1 MTGIDHELETLA
13 QQGDLASFCP
23 HCHAAL
29 NVYDAETKRV
39 WVGLDVEVGDV
50 ACDLLVNP
58 RLEEF
63 ERVVSPCWTGEA
75 VATDVH
81 CPHCHASLLEAEAHC
96 GECESPVF
104 TIDVSLHTRVAPLSC
119 CTRADCHWH
128 GVPKRTRVKILAEAP
143 RQKKPEQDPRLRV
156 RNFQEVSYGYDSEL
170 ALAEASRCLQ
180 CKKPACVDGCP
191 VGVDI
196 PGFVKLVA
204 AGDFAGAARR
214 IREKNALPAV
224 CGRVCPQD
232 DQCEKLCLLG
242 KKGEPLAVGAL
253 ERFAADFE
261 RETDQVTLPAR
272 AARTGCR
279 IAVVGS
285 GPAGLIMA
293 SDMAVKGHSV
303 TIFEALHSPGGVLVY
318 GIPEFRLPKS
328 IVEAET
334 GNLRHLGVKFEL
346 NSIVGKLYGLTE
358 LFDLG
363 FDAVYVATGAGLPGF
378 MGLPGENLCN
388 IVSANEYLT
397 RVNLMKAYLFPE
409 YDTPA
414 PLGTKVAVV
423 GGGNVAMDCAR
434 TALRM
439 GAREVSIVYRRTRE
453 EMPAREEE
461 IRHAEQEGLRFEYLT
476 SPIAYEGDEQGW
488 VREMRCVRMMLGE
501 PDDSGRRRPVPVL
514 KSDFL
519 IDVDLVVVA
528 VGAGPN
534 RALFEDARGLERTE
548 RGYIRTFSESGR
560 TSVREGLGRRGH
572 RHRRRDRHPGD
583 GSGAQG
589 GRRHARV
596 PDGRDRG
603 LELSTVAAPCR
614 RASSAS
620 PGRRAVAASSGGAS
634 SLRRTGS
641 RRPRACGPGPP
652 SRTPLPLRPRPS
664 APPRTPRSARAG
676 RSR

>member
-1 MTGIDHELETLA
+1 MTSIDHELETLA

-29 NVYDAETKRV
+29 NVYDAETRRV

-63 ERVVSPCWTGEA
+63 ERVCSPCWTGEA
-75 VATDVH
+75 VATDVL
-81 CPHCHASLLEAEAHC
+81 CPHCHASLIEADARC
-96 GECESPVF
+96 GECESGVF

-128 GVPKRTRVKILAEAP
+128 GVPKRTRAKILADAP
-143 RQKKPEQDPRLRV
+143 RQKKPEQDPRLRI

-170 ALAEASRCLQ
+170 AVAEAGRCLQ

-191 VGVDI
+191 VQVDI
-196 PGFVKLVA
+196 PGFVGLVA

-232 DQCEKLCLLG
+232 DQCEKTCLLG
-242 KKGEPLAVGAL
+242 KKAEPLAVGAL

-261 RETDQVTLPAR
+261 RETDQVTLPPR
-272 AARTGCR
+272 AQTTGR
-279 IAVVGS
+279 RVAVVGS

-293 SDMAVKGHSV
+293 ADMAVKGHSV

-318 GIPEFRLPKS
+318 GIPEFRLPKA

-388 IVSANEYLT
+388 VVSANEYLT

-414 PLGTKVAVV
+414 PLGTRVAVV

-439 GAREVSIVYRRTRE
+439 GAREVTIVYRRTRA

-461 IRHAEQEGLRFEYLT
+461 IQHAEQEGLHFEYLT

-488 VREMRCVRMMLGE
+488 VREMRCVRMKLGE
-501 PDDSGRRRPVPVL
+501 PDDSGRRRPVPIL

-519 IDVDLVVVA
+519 IDVDMVVVA

-534 RALFEDARGLERTE
+534 RALFEDAGGLERTE

-560 TSVREGLGRRGH
+560 TSVPKVWAG
-572 RHRRRDRHPGD
+572 GD
-583 GSGAQG
+583 IVTGAATVILAMG
-589 GRRHARV
+589 AARKAADDMHEFLS
-596 PDGRDRG
+596 DG
-603 LELSTVAAPCR
+603 AA
-614 RASSAS
+614 AWS
-620 PGRRAVAASSGGAS
+620 
-634 SLRRTGS
+634 
-641 RRPRACGPGPP
+641 
-652 SRTPLPLRPRPS
+652 
-664 APPRTPRSARAG
+664 
-676 RSR
+676 

>member
-1 MTGIDHELETLA
+1 MTGMDHELETLA

-23 HCHAAL
+23 HCHTAL
-29 NVYDAETKRV
+29 NVYDEKTKRI
-39 WVGLDVEVGDV
+39 WVGLDVQVGDV

-63 ERVVSPCWTGEA
+63 ERVCSSCWTGDA
-75 VATDVH
+75 VATDVL
-81 CPHCHASLLEAEAHC
+81 CPHCHASLVEEEGLC
-96 GECESPVF
+96 GECESRVF
-104 TIDVSLHTRVAPLSC
+104 TIDVSLRTRVAPLSC

-128 GVPKRTRVKILAEAP
+128 GVPKRTRAKILAGAP

-170 ALAEASRCLQ
+170 AVAEASRCLQ
-180 CKKPACVDGCP
+180 CKKPTCVDGCP

-196 PGFVKLVA
+196 PGFVQLVA
-204 AGDFAGAARR
+204 ASDFAGAARR
-214 IREKNALPAV
+214 IREKNALPAI

-232 DQCEKLCLLG
+232 DQCEKECLLG
-242 KKGEPLAVGAL
+242 NKGEPLAVGAL

-261 RETDQVTLPAR
+261 RETDQVTLPPR
-272 AARTGCR
+272 AKKTGRR

-293 SDMAVKGHSV
+293 ADMAVKGHSV

-318 GIPEFRLPKS
+318 GIPEFRLPKA

-363 FDAVYVATGAGLPGF
+363 FDSVYVATGAGLPGF

-414 PLGTKVAVV
+414 PLGTRVAVV

-439 GAREVSIVYRRTRE
+439 GAREVTIVYRRTRD

-461 IRHAEQEGLRFEYLT
+461 IEHAEQEGLRFEYLT

-488 VREMRCVRMMLGE
+488 VREMRCVRMKLGE
-501 PDDSGRRRPVPVL
+501 PDDSGRRRPVPLL
-514 KSDFL
+514 KSDFM
-519 IDVDLVVVA
+519 IDVDMVVVA

-534 RALFEDARGLERTE
+534 RALFEDAGGLERNE

-560 TSVREGLGRRGH
+560 TSVPKVWAG
-572 RHRRRDRHPGD
+572 GD
-583 GSGAQG
+583 IVTGAATVILAMG
-589 GRRHARV
+589 AARKAADDMHEFLS
-596 PDGRDRG
+596 DG
-603 LELSTVAAPCR
+603 
-614 RASSAS
+614 
-620 PGRRAVAASSGGAS
+620 AASWS
-634 SLRRTGS
+634 
-641 RRPRACGPGPP
+641 
-652 SRTPLPLRPRPS
+652 
-664 APPRTPRSARAG
+664 
-676 RSR
+676 

>member
-1 MTGIDHELETLA
+1 VTTTDHELATLA

-23 HCHAAL
+23 RCHKTL
-29 NVYDAETKRV
+29 NVYDEETKRV
-39 WVGLDVEVGDV
+39 WVGLDVDVG
-50 ACDLLVNP
+50 AESCDLLVNP
-58 RLEEF
+58 RLDEF
-63 ERVVSPCWTGEA
+63 ERVCSSCWTGDA
-75 VATDVH
+75 VADDVR
-81 CPHCHASLLEAEAHC
+81 CPHCGESLVDRESLC
-96 GECESPVF
+96 DLCESPVF
-104 TIDVSLHTRVAPLSC
+104 TVDVSLRTRVAPLSL
-119 CTRADCHWH
+119 CTRADCAWH
-128 GVPKRTRVKILAEAP
+128 GVPKRTRAKILAGAP
-143 RQKKPEQDPRLRV
+143 RQKKPEQDPRLRI

-170 ALAEASRCLQ
+170 AMLEASRCLQ

-191 VGVDI
+191 VQVDI

-204 AGDFAGAARR
+204 ASDFSGAARL
-214 IREKNALPAV
+214 IREKNALPAI

-232 DQCEKLCLLG
+232 DQCEKLCLLS
-242 KKGEPLAVGAL
+242 KKGDPLAIGAL

-261 RETDQVTLPAR
+261 RETDQVSLPRR
-272 AARTGCR
+272 ADKTGCR

-293 SDMAVKGHSV
+293 FDMAVKGHSV

-318 GIPEFRLPKS
+318 GIPEFRLPKA

-334 GNLRHLGVKFEL
+334 GNLRHLGVKFEM

-358 LFDLG
+358 LFTLG

-439 GAREVSIVYRRTRE
+439 GAREVAIVYRRTRD
-453 EMPAREEE
+453 EMPARTEE
-461 IRHAEQEGLRFEYLT
+461 IEHAEQEGLRFEYLT

-488 VREMRCVRMMLGE
+488 VREMRCVRMSLGE
-501 PDDSGRRRPVPVL
+501 PDSSGRRRPVPVL
-514 KSDFL
+514 GSDFL
-519 IDVDLVVVA
+519 IDVDMVVVA

-534 RALFEDARGLERTE
+534 RALFEDARGLERND
-548 RGYIRTFSESGR
+548 RGYIRTLSESGR
-560 TSVREGLGRRGH
+560 TSVPKVWAG
-572 RHRRRDRHPGD
+572 GD
-583 GSGAQG
+583 IVTGAATVILAMG
-589 GRRHARV
+589 AARLAADDMHEYLS
-596 PDGRDRG
+596 DGTATW
-603 LELSTVAAPCR
+603 S
-614 RASSAS
+614 
-620 PGRRAVAASSGGAS
+620 
-634 SLRRTGS
+634 
-641 RRPRACGPGPP
+641 
-652 SRTPLPLRPRPS
+652 
-664 APPRTPRSARAG
+664 
-676 RSR
+676 

>member
-1 MTGIDHELETLA
+1 MTGIDHELATLA

-29 NVYDAETKRV
+29 NVYDAETRRV

-63 ERVVSPCWTGEA
+63 ERVCSPCWTGDA
-75 VATDVH
+75 VATDVL
-81 CPHCHASLLEAEAHC
+81 CPHCHASLVEAEALC
-96 GECESPVF
+96 GECESRVF
-104 TIDVSLHTRVAPLSC
+104 TIDVSLRTRVAPLSC

-128 GVPKRTRVKILAEAP
+128 GVPKRTRAKILAGAP
-143 RQKKPEQDPRLRV
+143 RQKKPEQDPKLRV

-170 ALAEASRCLQ
+170 AVAEASRCLQ
-180 CKKPACVDGCP
+180 CKKPTCVDGCP

-196 PGFVKLVA
+196 PGFVGLVA
-204 AGDFAGAARR
+204 AGDFAGAARL
-214 IREKNALPAV
+214 IREKNALPAI

-232 DQCEKLCLLG
+232 DQCEKVCLLG

-261 RETDQVTLPAR
+261 RETDQVTLPPR
-272 AARTGCR
+272 APTTGRR

-293 SDMAVKGHSV
+293 ADMAVKGHSV

-328 IVEAET
+328 DRRGGDRQPAAPRRQVRAQQHRRQART
-334 GNLRHLGVKFEL
+334 A
-346 NSIVGKLYGLTE
+346 STE
-358 LFDLG
+358 LFDHG

-414 PLGTKVAVV
+414 PLGTRVAVV

-439 GAREVSIVYRRTRE
+439 GAREVYIVYRRTRE

-461 IRHAEQEGLRFEYLT
+461 IHHAEQEGLRFEYLT

-488 VREMRCVRMMLGE
+488 VREMRCVRMKLGE

-519 IDVDLVVVA
+519 IDVDMVVVA

-534 RALFEDARGLERTE
+534 PALFEDAPGPRAQRSAAT
-548 RGYIRTFSESGR
+548 SGR
-560 TSVREGLGRRGH
+560 SR
-572 RHRRRDRHPGD
+572 
-583 GSGAQG
+583 SG
-589 GRRHARV
+589 
-596 PDGRDRG
+596 PDQR
-603 LELSTVAAPCR
+603 AA
-614 RASSAS
+614 
-620 PGRRAVAASSGGAS
+620 
-634 SLRRTGS
+634 
-641 RRPRACGPGPP
+641 ACGPAATSSP
-652 SRTPLPLRPRPS
+652 
-664 APPRTPRSARAG
+664 APPR
-676 RSR
+676 

>member
-1 MTGIDHELETLA
+1 MTSIDHELETLA

-23 HCHAAL
+23 HCHATL
-29 NVYDAETKRV
+29 NIYDAETRRV

-75 VATDVH
+75 VATDVL
-81 CPHCHASLLEAEAHC
+81 CPHCHASLIESEAQC

-119 CTRADCHWH
+119 CTRADCRWH
-128 GVPKRTRVKILAEAP
+128 GVPKRTRAKILAEAP
-143 RQKKPEQDPRLRV
+143 RQKKPEQDPRLRI

-170 ALAEASRCLQ
+170 AVLEASRCLQ
-180 CKKPACVDGCP
+180 CKKPACVEGCP
-191 VGVDI
+191 VQVDI
-196 PGFVKLVA
+196 PGFVGLVA

-242 KKGEPLAVGAL
+242 KKGEPLAIGAL

-261 RETDQVTLPAR
+261 RETDQVTLPPR
-272 AARTGCR
+272 AAKTGFR
-279 IAVVGS
+279 VAVVGS

-293 SDMAVKGHSV
+293 ADMAVKGHSV
-303 TIFEALHSPGGVLVY
+303 TIYEALHSAGGVLVY

-334 GNLRHLGVKFEL
+334 GNLRHLGVKFEM

-378 MGLPGENLCN
+378 MGVPGENLCN

-439 GAREVSIVYRRTRE
+439 GAREVSVVYRRTRA

-461 IRHAEQEGLRFEYLT
+461 ILHAEQEGLRFEYLT

-501 PDDSGRRRPVPVL
+501 PDGSGRRRPVPVL

-519 IDVDLVVVA
+519 IDVDMVVVA

-534 RALFEDARGLERTE
+534 RALFEDAGGLERTQ
-548 RGYIRTFSESGR
+548 RGYIRTFTEAGR
-560 TSVREGLGRRGH
+560 TSVPRVWAG
-572 RHRRRDRHPGD
+572 GD
-583 GSGAQG
+583 IVTGAATVILAMG
-589 GRRHARV
+589 AARTAADDMHEYLS
-596 PDGRDRG
+596 DG
-603 LELSTVAAPCR
+603 AA
-614 RASSAS
+614 AWI
-620 PGRRAVAASSGGAS
+620 
-634 SLRRTGS
+634 
-641 RRPRACGPGPP
+641 
-652 SRTPLPLRPRPS
+652 
-664 APPRTPRSARAG
+664 
-676 RSR
+676 

>member
-1 MTGIDHELETLA
+1 MTGSIDHDLATLA

-23 HCHAAL
+23 RCHAAL
-29 NVYDAETKRV
+29 NVYDAETRRV

-63 ERVVSPCWTGEA
+63 ERVCSPCWTGDA
-75 VATDVH
+75 VATDVL
-81 CPHCHASLLEAEAHC
+81 CPHCHGSLLDAEGLC
-96 GECESPVF
+96 GECEARVF

-128 GVPKRTRVKILAEAP
+128 GVPKRTRAKILAGAP

-156 RNFQEVSYGYDSEL
+156 RNFQEVSYGFDSEL
-170 ALAEASRCLQ
+170 AVAEASRCLQ

-196 PGFVKLVA
+196 PGFVGLVA
-204 AGDFAGAARR
+204 AGDFAGAARL
-214 IREKNALPAV
+214 IREKNALPAI

-232 DQCEKLCLLG
+232 DQCEKVCLLG
-242 KKGEPLAVGAL
+242 AKGEPLAVGAL

-272 AARTGCR
+272 APKTGRR

-293 SDMAVKGHSV
+293 ADMAVKGHSV

-388 IVSANEYLT
+388 VVSANEYLT

-414 PLGTKVAVV
+414 PLGTRVAVV

-439 GAREVSIVYRRTRE
+439 GAREVTIVYRRTRA
-453 EMPAREEE
+453 EMPARNEE
-461 IRHAEQEGLRFEYLT
+461 IEHAEQEGIRFEYLT

-488 VREMRCVRMMLGE
+488 VREMRCARMKLGE
-501 PDDSGRRRPVPVL
+501 PDESGRRRPVLVL

-519 IDVDLVVVA
+519 IEVDMVVVA

-534 RALFEDARGLERTE
+534 RALFEDAPGLERTE

-560 TSVREGLGRRGH
+560 TSV
-572 RHRRRDRHPGD
+572 PGVWAGGDIVTGAATVILAMGAARTAADDMHEYLSD
-583 GSGAQG
+583 G
-589 GRRHARV
+589 
-596 PDGRDRG
+596 
-603 LELSTVAAPCR
+603 AA
-614 RASSAS
+614 AWS
-620 PGRRAVAASSGGAS
+620 
-634 SLRRTGS
+634 
-641 RRPRACGPGPP
+641 
-652 SRTPLPLRPRPS
+652 
-664 APPRTPRSARAG
+664 
-676 RSR
+676 

>member
-1 MTGIDHELETLA
+1 MTGMDRELATLA

-23 HCHAAL
+23 QCHAAL
-29 NVYDAETKRV
+29 NVYDPETKRI

-63 ERVVSPCWTGEA
+63 ERVCSPCWTGDA

-81 CPHCHASLLEAEAHC
+81 CPHCHASLIEDEALC
-96 GECESPVF
+96 GDCESRVF
-104 TIDVSLHTRVAPLSC
+104 TIDVSLRTRVAPLSC

-128 GVPKRTRVKILAEAP
+128 GVPKRTRAKILAGAS
-143 RQKKPEQDPRLRV
+143 RQKKPEQDPKLRV
-156 RNFQEVSYGYDSEL
+156 RNFQEVSYGYDSDL
-170 ALAEASRCLQ
+170 AVAEASRCLQ
-180 CKKPACVDGCP
+180 CKKPTCVDGCP

-214 IREKNALPAV
+214 IREKNALPAI

-232 DQCEKLCLLG
+232 DQCEKECLLG
-242 KKGEPLAVGAL
+242 NKSEPLAVGAL

-261 RETDQVTLPAR
+261 RETDQVTLPPR
-272 AARTGCR
+272 ADRTGRR

-293 SDMAVKGHSV
+293 ADMAVKGHSV

-318 GIPEFRLPKS
+318 GIPEFRLPKA

-414 PLGTKVAVV
+414 PLGTRVAVV
-423 GGGNVAMDCAR
+423 GGGNVAMDC

-439 GAREVSIVYRRTRE
+439 GAREVAIVYRRTRD

-488 VREMRCVRMMLGE
+488 VREMRCVRMKLGE

-519 IDVDLVVVA
+519 IDVDMVVVA

-534 RALFEDARGLERTE
+534 RALFEDAPGLERNE
-548 RGYIRTFSESGR
+548 RGYIRTFSEAGR
-560 TSVREGLGRRGH
+560 TSVPKVWAGGDIVTGAATVILAMGAARKAADDMHEFLS
-572 RHRRRDRHPGD
+572 DR
-583 GSGAQG
+583 
-589 GRRHARV
+589 
-596 PDGRDRG
+596 
-603 LELSTVAAPCR
+603 
-614 RASSAS
+614 
-620 PGRRAVAASSGGAS
+620 AASWS
-634 SLRRTGS
+634 
-641 RRPRACGPGPP
+641 
-652 SRTPLPLRPRPS
+652 
-664 APPRTPRSARAG
+664 
-676 RSR
+676 

>member
-1 MTGIDHELETLA
+1 VTTTDLELATLA

-23 HCHAAL
+23 LCHAAL

-39 WVGLDVEVGDV
+39 WVGLDVEVG
-50 ACDLLVNP
+50 ALTCSLLVNP

-63 ERVVSPCWTGEA
+63 ERVCSICWSADA
-75 VATDVH
+75 VASDVR
-81 CPHCHASLLEAEAHC
+81 CPHCGGSLVDRDSLCEV
-96 GECESPVF
+96 CESPVF
-104 TIDVSLHTRVAPLSC
+104 TIDVSLRTRVAPLSL
-119 CTRADCHWH
+119 CTRADCSWH
-128 GVPKRTRVKILAEAP
+128 GVPKRTRVKILAGTP
-143 RQKKPEQDPRLRV
+143 RQKKPEQDPKLRI
-156 RNFQEVSYGYDSEL
+156 RNFQEVSYGFDSEL
-170 ALAEASRCLQ
+170 ARAEASRCLQ
-180 CKKPACVDGCP
+180 CKKPACVEGCP
-191 VGVDI
+191 VEVDI

-204 AGDFAGAARR
+204 EGEFAAAARV

-242 KKGEPLAVGAL
+242 KKGEPLAIGAL

-261 RETDQVTLPAR
+261 RETDQVTLPRR
-272 AARTGCR
+272 APKTGKR
-279 IAVVGS
+279 VAVVGS

-318 GIPEFRLPKS
+318 GIPEFRLPKA

-346 NSIVGKLYGLTE
+346 NSIVGKLYGLGE

-378 MGLPGENLCN
+378 MGVPGENLCN

-397 RVNLMKAYLFPE
+397 RVNLMKAYRFPE

-439 GAREVSIVYRRTRE
+439 GAREVTVVYRRTRD
-453 EMPAREEE
+453 EMPARTEE
-461 IRHAEQEGLRFEYLT
+461 IEHAEQEGLHFEYLT

-488 VREMRCVRMMLGE
+488 VREMRCVRMKLGE
-501 PDDSGRRRPVPVL
+501 PDESGRRRPVLVL
-514 KSDFL
+514 GSDFL
-519 IDVDLVVVA
+519 IEVDMVVVA

-534 RALFEDARGLERTE
+534 RALFEDAPGLERTE
-548 RGYIRTFSESGR
+548 RGYIRTFTESGR
-560 TSVREGLGRRGH
+560 TSVPAVWAG
-572 RHRRRDRHPGD
+572 GD
-583 GSGAQG
+583 IVTGAATVILAMG
-589 GRRHARV
+589 AARTAANDMHAYLS
-596 PDGRDRG
+596 DG
-603 LELSTVAAPCR
+603 AATW
-614 RASSAS
+614 
-620 PGRRAVAASSGGAS
+620 V
-634 SLRRTGS
+634 
-641 RRPRACGPGPP
+641 
-652 SRTPLPLRPRPS
+652 
-664 APPRTPRSARAG
+664 
-676 RSR
+676 

>member
-1 MTGIDHELETLA
+1 MNGIDHELATLA

-29 NVYDAETKRV
+29 NVYDAQTKRV
-39 WVGLDVEVGDV
+39 WVSLDVEVDDV
-50 ACDLLVNP
+50 CCDLLVNP

-63 ERVVSPCWTGEA
+63 ERVCSPCWTGEA
-75 VATDVH
+75 IANDVQ
-81 CPHCHASLLEAEAHC
+81 CPHCHASLIEDEGLC
-96 GECESPVF
+96 GKCESRVF

-128 GVPKRTRVKILAEAP
+128 GMPKKTRAKILAGAP
-143 RQKKPEQDPRLRV
+143 RQKKPEQDPKLRI
-156 RNFQEVSYGYDSEL
+156 RTFQEVSYGYDSEL
-170 ALAEASRCLQ
+170 AVAEASRCLD
-180 CKKPACVDGCP
+180 CKKPACVEGCP

-204 AGDFAGAARR
+204 ASDFAGAARL
-214 IREKNALPAV
+214 IREKNALPAI

-232 DQCEKLCLLG
+232 DQCEKVCLLG
-242 KKGEPLAVGAL
+242 KKGEPLAIGAL

-261 RETDQVTLPAR
+261 RETDQVAMPPR
-272 AARTGCR
+272 AKKTGR
-279 IAVVGS
+279 RVAVVGS

-293 SDMAVKGHSV
+293 ADMAGNGHSV

-318 GIPEFRLPKS
+318 GIPEFRLPKA

-388 IVSANEYLT
+388 VLSANEYLT

-439 GAREVSIVYRRTRE
+439 GAREVSIVYRRTRD

-461 IRHAEQEGLRFEYLT
+461 IHHAEQEGIRFEYLT

-488 VREMRCVRMMLGE
+488 VHEMRCVRMKLGE
-501 PDDSGRRRPVPVL
+501 PDDTGRRRPVPIL

-519 IDVDLVVVA
+519 IDVDMVVVA

-534 RALFEDARGLERTE
+534 RALFEDAPGLERNE
-548 RGYIRTFSESGR
+548 RGYIKTFSDSGR
-560 TSVREGLGRRGH
+560 TSVPKVWAG
-572 RHRRRDRHPGD
+572 GD
-583 GSGAQG
+583 IVTGAATVILAMG
-589 GRRHARV
+589 AARK
-596 PDGRDRG
+596 
-603 LELSTVAAPCR
+603 AAGDMHDFLMN
-614 RASSAS
+614 RA
-620 PGRRAVAASSGGAS
+620 AAWS
-634 SLRRTGS
+634 
-641 RRPRACGPGPP
+641 
-652 SRTPLPLRPRPS
+652 
-664 APPRTPRSARAG
+664 
-676 RSR
+676 

>member
-1 MTGIDHELETLA
+1 MTGMDHELATLA

-23 HCHAAL
+23 QCHAAL
-29 NVYDAETKRV
+29 NVYDPETRRI

-63 ERVVSPCWTGEA
+63 ERVCSPCWTGDA

-81 CPHCHASLLEAEAHC
+81 CPHCHASLLEDEGLC
-96 GECESPVF
+96 GECESRVF
-104 TIDVSLHTRVAPLSC
+104 TIDVSLRTRVAPLSC
-119 CTRADCHWH
+119 CTRADCRWH
-128 GVPKRTRVKILAEAP
+128 GVPRRTRAKILAGAP
-143 RQKKPEQDPRLRV
+143 RQKKPEQDPKLRV

-170 ALAEASRCLQ
+170 AVAEASRCLQ
-180 CKKPACVDGCP
+180 CKKPTCVDGCP

-214 IREKNALPAV
+214 IREKNALPAI

-232 DQCEKLCLLG
+232 DQCEKECLLG
-242 KKGEPLAVGAL
+242 NKSEPLAVGAL

-261 RETDQVTLPAR
+261 RETDQVTLPLR
-272 AARTGCR
+272 ADKTGCR

-293 SDMAVKGHSV
+293 SDMALKGHSV

-363 FDAVYVATGAGLPGF
+363 FDAAYVATGAGLPGF

-414 PLGTKVAVV
+414 PLGTRVAVV

-439 GAREVSIVYRRTRE
+439 GAREVAIVYRRTRA

-461 IRHAEQEGLRFEYLT
+461 IQHAEQEGLRFEYLT
-476 SPIAYEGDEQGW
+476 SPIAYKGDEQGW
-488 VREMRCVRMMLGE
+488 VREMRCVRMKLGE
-501 PDDSGRRRPVPVL
+501 PDDSGRRRPVPIL

-519 IDVDLVVVA
+519 IEVDMVVVA

-548 RGYIRTFSESGR
+548 RGYIKTHSESGR
-560 TSVREGLGRRGH
+560 TSVPRVWAG
-572 RHRRRDRHPGD
+572 GD
-583 GSGAQG
+583 IVTGAATVILAMG
-589 GRRHARV
+589 AARKAADDMHEFLS
-596 PDGRDRG
+596 DG
-603 LELSTVAAPCR
+603 
-614 RASSAS
+614 
-620 PGRRAVAASSGGAS
+620 AASWS
-634 SLRRTGS
+634 
-641 RRPRACGPGPP
+641 
-652 SRTPLPLRPRPS
+652 
-664 APPRTPRSARAG
+664 
-676 RSR
+676 

>member
-1 MTGIDHELETLA
+1 
-13 QQGDLASFCP
+13 
-23 HCHAAL
+23 
-29 NVYDAETKRV
+29 
-39 WVGLDVEVGDV
+39 
-50 ACDLLVNP
+50 
-58 RLEEF
+58 
-63 ERVVSPCWTGEA
+63 
-75 VATDVH
+75 
-81 CPHCHASLLEAEAHC
+81 
-96 GECESPVF
+96 
-104 TIDVSLHTRVAPLSC
+104 
-119 CTRADCHWH
+119 
-128 GVPKRTRVKILAEAP
+128 VPKRTRAKILAGAP
-143 RQKKPEQDPRLRV
+143 RQKKPEQDPKLRV

-170 ALAEASRCLQ
+170 AVAEASRCLQ
-180 CKKPACVDGCP
+180 CKKPTCVDGCP

-196 PGFVKLVA
+196 PAFVKLVA

-232 DQCEKLCLLG
+232 DQCEKECLLG
-242 KKGEPLAVGAL
+242 NKGEPLAVGAL

-261 RETDQVTLPAR
+261 RETDQVTLPPR
-272 AARTGCR
+272 ADRTGCR

-293 SDMAVKGHSV
+293 ADMAVKGHSV

-318 GIPEFRLPKS
+318 GIPEFRLPKA

-397 RVNLMKAYLFPE
+397 RVNLMKAYLFPD

-414 PLGTKVAVV
+414 PLGTRVAVV

-439 GAREVSIVYRRTRE
+439 GAREVAIVYRRTRD

-488 VREMRCVRMMLGE
+488 VREMRCVRMKLGE

-519 IDVDLVVVA
+519 IDVDMVVVA

-534 RALFEDARGLERTE
+534 RALFEDACGLERNE
-548 RGYIRTFSESGR
+548 RGYIRTFSEAGR
-560 TSVREGLGRRGH
+560 TSVPKVWAG
-572 RHRRRDRHPGD
+572 GD
-583 GSGAQG
+583 IVTGAATVILAMG
-589 GRRHARV
+589 AARKAADDMQEFLS
-596 PDGRDRG
+596 DG
-603 LELSTVAAPCR
+603 
-614 RASSAS
+614 
-620 PGRRAVAASSGGAS
+620 AASWS
-634 SLRRTGS
+634 
-641 RRPRACGPGPP
+641 
-652 SRTPLPLRPRPS
+652 
-664 APPRTPRSARAG
+664 
-676 RSR
+676 

>member
-1 MTGIDHELETLA
+1 MTGMDRELATLA

-23 HCHAAL
+23 QCHAAL
-29 NVYDAETKRV
+29 NVYDPETKRI

-63 ERVVSPCWTGEA
+63 ERVCSPCWTGDA

-81 CPHCHASLLEAEAHC
+81 CPHCHASLIEDEALC
-96 GECESPVF
+96 GDCESRVF
-104 TIDVSLHTRVAPLSC
+104 TIDVSLRTRVAPLSC

-128 GVPKRTRVKILAEAP
+128 GVPKRTRAKILAGAP
-143 RQKKPEQDPRLRV
+143 RQKKPEQDPKLRV
-156 RNFQEVSYGYDSEL
+156 RNFQEVSYGYDSDL
-170 ALAEASRCLQ
+170 AVAEASRCLQ
-180 CKKPACVDGCP
+180 CKKPTCVDGCP

-214 IREKNALPAV
+214 IREKNALPAI

-232 DQCEKLCLLG
+232 DQCEKECLLG
-242 KKGEPLAVGAL
+242 NKSEPLAVGAL

-261 RETDQVTLPAR
+261 RETDQVTLPPR
-272 AARTGCR
+272 ADRTGCR

-293 SDMAVKGHSV
+293 ADMAVKGHSV

-318 GIPEFRLPKS
+318 GIPEFRLPKA

-414 PLGTKVAVV
+414 PLGTRVAVV

-439 GAREVSIVYRRTRE
+439 GAREVAIVYRRTRD

-488 VREMRCVRMMLGE
+488 VREMRCVRMKLGE

-519 IDVDLVVVA
+519 IDVDMVVVA

-534 RALFEDARGLERTE
+534 RALFEDARGLERNE
-548 RGYIRTFSESGR
+548 RGYIRTFSEAGR
-560 TSVREGLGRRGH
+560 TSVPKVWAGGDIVTGAATVILAMGAARKAADDMHEFLS
-572 RHRRRDRHPGD
+572 DR
-583 GSGAQG
+583 
-589 GRRHARV
+589 
-596 PDGRDRG
+596 
-603 LELSTVAAPCR
+603 
-614 RASSAS
+614 
-620 PGRRAVAASSGGAS
+620 AASWS
-634 SLRRTGS
+634 
-641 RRPRACGPGPP
+641 
-652 SRTPLPLRPRPS
+652 
-664 APPRTPRSARAG
+664 
-676 RSR
+676 

>member
-1 MTGIDHELETLA
+1 MTGMDHDLATLA
-13 QQGDLASFCP
+13 EQGDLASFCP
-23 HCHAAL
+23 RCHAGL
-29 NVYDAETKRV
+29 NVFDERTRRI

-63 ERVVSPCWTGEA
+63 ERVCSPCWTGDA
-75 VATDVH
+75 VATDVR
-81 CPHCHASLLEAEAHC
+81 CPHCHESLLEPDSVC

-128 GVPKRTRVKILAEAP
+128 GVPKRTRAKILAGAP

-170 ALAEASRCLQ
+170 AVLEASRCLQ

-204 AGDFAGAARR
+204 AGEFAAAARR
-214 IREKNALPAV
+214 IREKNALPAI

-232 DQCEKLCLLG
+232 DQCEKVCLLA
-242 KKGEPLAVGAL
+242 KKGDALAIGAL

-261 RETDQVTLPAR
+261 RETDQVSLPPR
-272 AARTGCR
+272 AAKTGRR

-318 GIPEFRLPKS
+318 GIPEFRLPKA
-328 IVEAET
+328 IVQAET

-346 NSIVGKLYGLTE
+346 NSIVGKLYGLGE

-378 MGLPGENLCN
+378 MGVPGENLCN

-414 PLGTKVAVV
+414 PLGTRVAVV

-439 GAREVSIVYRRTRE
+439 GAREVTIVYRRTRD
-453 EMPAREEE
+453 EMPARTEE
-461 IRHAEQEGLRFEYLT
+461 IEHAEQEGLRFEYLT

-488 VREMRCVRMMLGE
+488 VREMRCVRMKLGE

-519 IDVDLVVVA
+519 IDVDMVVVA

-534 RALFEDARGLERTE
+534 RALFEDAGGLERNK
-548 RGYIRTFSESGR
+548 RGYISSFTESGR
-560 TSVREGLGRRGH
+560 TSVPKVWAG
-572 RHRRRDRHPGD
+572 GD
-583 GSGAQG
+583 IVTGAATVILAMG
-589 GRRHARV
+589 AARV
-596 PDGRDRG
+596 AADDMHEYLSDG
-603 LELSTVAAPCR
+603 AA
-614 RASSAS
+614 
-620 PGRRAVAASSGGAS
+620 GWI
-634 SLRRTGS
+634 
-641 RRPRACGPGPP
+641 
-652 SRTPLPLRPRPS
+652 
-664 APPRTPRSARAG
+664 
-676 RSR
+676 